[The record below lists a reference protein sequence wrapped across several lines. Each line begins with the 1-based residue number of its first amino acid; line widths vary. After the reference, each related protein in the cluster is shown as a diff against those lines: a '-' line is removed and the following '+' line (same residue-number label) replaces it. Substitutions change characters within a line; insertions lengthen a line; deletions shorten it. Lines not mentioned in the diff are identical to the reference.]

1 MRAIT
6 RARIQLDKSARKRTL
21 ATAVAVAGVAAMA
34 LSGCSNGGSG
44 SASSA
49 LTSHGPIT
57 IWYSNN
63 AQEVTWGKA
72 MVNDWNAAHPNEKIT
87 GQEVPAGKST
97 EEVIGAAITAGTTPC
112 LVFNNLP
119 AATGQFQKQGGLVDL
134 SKFPDANQ
142 YITSRTGSSAD
153 QYKSPDGDFY
163 QMPWKSNP
171 VMIFYNKDIFKKA
184 GLDPNNPKLST
195 YADFLAAAQKIKSSG
210 AAKYAIYPS
219 PTSEF
224 FQPNFDFL
232 PLYAAETNGT
242 SLIKDNKAT
251 IDSQAGM
258 DVAQFWKT
266 IYSEGLAGKEPVQDD
281 VFASGEAA
289 MAIVGPWAIP
299 VYNKVN
305 WGEVAVPTKDGTPAS
320 QTYTFPDAKNIGMYT
335 SCKNQ
340 GTAWDVLK
348 FATSQD
354 EDGKLLQTTG
364 QMPLRNNLQSVY
376 SDYFAQH
383 PAYKDFAS
391 QAARTVDDPT
401 GPNTIAALQDLR
413 NFYTKAVISGQG
425 DLSSELKQASDSIT
439 QAWSAK

>member
-1 MRAIT
+1 MQR
-6 RARIQLDKSARKRTL
+6 RRW
-21 ATAVAVAGVAAMA
+21 ATVAAAASLAA
-34 LSGCSNGGSG
+34 LALTGCTAGG
-44 SASSA
+44 ASSSKA
-49 LTSHGPIT
+49 ISSHGPIT

-63 AQEVTWGKA
+63 QQEVAWGKA
-72 MVNDWNAAHPNEKIT
+72 MVQEWNAAHPKETIT

-134 SKFPDANQ
+134 SKFPGANQ
-142 YITSRTGSSAD
+142 YIESRSGNAAD
-153 QYKSPDGDFY
+153 QYKSADGDFY

-195 YADFLAAAQKIKSSG
+195 YADFLATAQKIKSSG
-210 AAKYAIYPS
+210 AAQYAIYPA

-232 PLYAAETNGT
+232 PLYAAETKGT
-242 SLIKDNKAT
+242 PLIKDNKAT
-251 IDSQAGM
+251 IDSPAGR

-266 IYSEGLAGKEPVQDD
+266 IYSDGLAGKEPVQGDA
-281 VFASGEAA
+281 FASGQAA

-305 WGEVAVPTKDGTPAS
+305 WGEVPVPTKNGMSAN
-320 QTYTFPDAKNIGMYT
+320 QIYTFPDAKNIGMYT

-348 FATSQD
+348 FATGKQQ
-354 EDGKLLQTTG
+354 DGKLLQTTG
-364 QMPLRNNLQSVY
+364 QMPIRSNLQSVY
-376 SDYFAQH
+376 PAYFAKN

-391 QAARTVDDPT
+391 QAGRTVDDPT
-401 GPNTIAALQDLR
+401 GPNTIATLQALRD
-413 NFYTKAVISGQG
+413 FYTKAVISGNGNLDSQ
-425 DLSSELKQASDSIT
+425 LTQAANKIT
-439 QAWSAK
+439 QTWTAK